1 MIRLIVLIALF
12 VVVFAVVIKTG
23 HQLIS
28 DVLKDNYDDNS
39 DC

>member
-12 VVVFAVVIKTG
+12 VAIFAVVIKTG

-28 DVLKDNYDDNS
+28 DFLKDNYDDN
-39 DC
+39 DD